1 MDEHAKIIIEHYVQS
16 QPHPEYKVIRA
27 MLEPYQQPHFRKKS
41 WKKDLKRI
49 LENNGQID
57 MKTEPC

>member
-1 MDEHAKIIIEHYVQS
+1 MDEHARIIIEHYVQS
-16 QPHPEYKVIRA
+16 QQDPEYKVIRA

-41 WKKDLKRI
+41 WVKDLKRI

-57 MKTEPC
+57 MKTEPG